1 MLQQLLTVLIGVLG
15 GISVGLQTPIANA
28 IGQRIGSAGGSF
40 IVHISG
46 AIISGILLLARGGEN
61 MQDVRQLP
69 WWIFGVGVFGVILF
83 LTINHTIPRIGTAAA
98 ITLIIVGQL
107 VTGMLLDHFGLLGVA
122 VRAIDGQR
130 MIAAVLLLIGGYLMI
145 R

>member
-1 MLQQLLTVLIGVLG
+1 MLQQVITVLIGVLG
-15 GISVGLQTPIANA
+15 GVSVGLQTPIANA
-28 IGQRIGSAGGSF
+28 IGQRLGSAGGSF
-40 IVHISG
+40 IVHVSG
-46 AIISGILLLARGGEN
+46 AIISGVLLLMRGGEN
-61 MQDVRQLP
+61 IQDMRNLP
-69 WWIFGVGVFGVILF
+69 WWMFGVGVFGVVLF

-107 VTGMLLDHFGLLGVA
+107 LIGMILDHFGLLGVA

-130 MIAAVLLLIGGYLMI
+130 VIAAALLLIGGSLMI